1 MSGASTG
8 EAPNCLADA
17 DEVSGTDGDAEEET
31 SATLLL
37 LGALAVLVLWPPALF
52 VSRWAIK
59 AVALEQDASNGAGGD
74 EALLFE
80 LLGRSE
86 ADDSSAGRLTTE
98 ADDACDT
105 GNTGAA
111 TAEDATTFGGACVDG
126 AECALPSA
134 GKSSNAMAR
143 ATSCSC
149 DRSML
154 CMSGSTSES
163 SVPK

>member
-1 MSGASTG
+1 M
-8 EAPNCLADA
+8 
-17 DEVSGTDGDAEEET
+17 
-31 SATLLL
+31 LL
-37 LGALAVLVLWPPALF
+37 LGALAVLWPPALF

-59 AVALEQDASNGAGGD
+59 DVALEQDASNGAGGD
-74 EALLFE
+74 EALLLE
-80 LLGRSE
+80 LLGKSA
-86 ADDSSAGRLTTE
+86 ADDSSAGRLTTGT
-98 ADDACDT
+98 ADACGT

-111 TAEDATTFGGACVDG
+111 TAGVATTLSGACVDG
-126 AECALPSA
+126 TESALPSA

-154 CMSGSTSES
+154 CMSGSTGES